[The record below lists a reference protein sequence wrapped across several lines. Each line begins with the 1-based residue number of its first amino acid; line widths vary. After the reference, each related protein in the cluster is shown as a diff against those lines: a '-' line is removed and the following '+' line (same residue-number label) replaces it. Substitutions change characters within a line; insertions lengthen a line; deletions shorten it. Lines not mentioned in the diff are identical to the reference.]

1 LWEEAVRAPLI
12 WVAPGVTKAGTLCER
27 PVDFMSI
34 YPTLCELAGIAVPKH
49 VEGASIKPL
58 LADPKAAWN
67 TPTLCT
73 FGYQNHS
80 VRNAQ
85 WRYIRYAD
93 GGEELYDHIKDPY
106 EWTNLAANEEFK
118 SVRTELAGSLPKT
131 DVRESPAAANDEES
145 PAGKQSKK
153 RGAKRKSSP

>member
-1 LWEEAVRAPLI
+1 MAPPRYSRCAEE
-12 WVAPGVTKAGTLCER
+12 KGTICDR

-34 YPTLCELAGIAVPKH
+34 YPTLCELAGISVPKH

-58 LADPKAAWN
+58 LADANASWN

-93 GGEELYDHIKDPY
+93 GSEELYDHTKDPY
-106 EWTNLAANEEFK
+106 EWTNLATRVEFK
-118 SVRTELAGSLPKT
+118 NVRTELATSLPKT
-131 DVRESPAAANDEES
+131 NVRETQTATSGEA
-145 PAGKQSKK
+145 PAGKRS
-153 RGAKRKSSP
+153 R